1 MQKGHEAG
9 DVEFTSDK
17 RPGVR
22 LKADPIAGVSRS
34 PEPGLISSHGF
45 LSRAKALGLRSLNI
59 ADEGAS
65 HISKGREDKL
75 TFGSLSVMPFL
86 TP

>member
-1 MQKGHEAG
+1 MESFPGAG
-9 DVEFTSDK
+9 
-17 RPGVR
+17 
-22 LKADPIAGVSRS
+22 IAIQSW
-34 PEPGLISSHGF
+34 L

-86 TP
+86 TLADKRVPRRLLTPKDIREATYER

>member
-1 MQKGHEAG
+1 MELFPGAG
-9 DVEFTSDK
+9 
-17 RPGVR
+17 
-22 LKADPIAGVSRS
+22 IAIQSW
-34 PEPGLISSHGF
+34 L

-86 TP
+86 THSRQGAWP